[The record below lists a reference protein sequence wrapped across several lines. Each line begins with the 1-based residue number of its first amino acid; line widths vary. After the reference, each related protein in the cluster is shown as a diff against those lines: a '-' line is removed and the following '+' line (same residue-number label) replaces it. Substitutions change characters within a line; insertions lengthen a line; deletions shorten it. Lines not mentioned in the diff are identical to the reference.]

1 MRILVLSM
9 AALFVW
15 SLSSCTKENVTVS
28 GPAFQEELPWQDP
41 LNDMDHAYQ
50 ETMEALE
57 PLKKLSEKDAEALK
71 NSTDLPADLAK
82 LGVDVEAFQRHAQ
95 RFTAAIQEARN
106 LGASDEILVASIK
119 KHSEPVVRK
128 IEAAYP
134 EVANAKSTPCYD
146 AYETRILDVIQ
157 NGVDCATLVRGWGW
171 VICAVWWAMEMD
183 AAHAAYVDC
192 LDSTYGG

>member
-106 LGASDEILVASIK
+106 LGASDEIVVASIK
-119 KHSEPVVRK
+119 KYSEPIASK
-128 IEAAYP
+128 IESAYP
-134 EVANAKSTPCYD
+134 EAAHAKATPCYD
-146 AYETRILDVIQ
+146 AYELDIQHATDILIACAIFSPSWGCVVI
-157 NGVDCATLVRGWGW
+157 
-171 VICAVWWAMEMD
+171 WALEMD
-183 AAHAAYVDC
+183 HVHREFENC
-192 LDSTYGG
+192 LGRTYGG